1 MRKHTHTTSGKGG
14 ALVPVAIITAL
25 LPFVAG
31 CSTTTA
37 METQSHDGA
46 YPLRLRP
53 VAAEKA
59 APTPAAD
66 APVRHPG
73 AYPLRA

>member
-1 MRKHTHTTSGKGG
+1 MRKHTNTTSGKGG
-14 ALVPVAIITAL
+14 ARVSAAITAAL

-53 VAAEKA
+53 GVSGKTS
-59 APTPAAD
+59 PSPAIE